1 MAKLHLESLPLGTNS
16 GGVFKLLIE
25 DGGVKKEDIGRIL
38 LQRRTA
44 AIELPADV
52 CGRAARKLAETAPE
66 LVAWVEPDEV
76 EQPAIFDQ
84 FKRCLKWEADEQ
96 QERIANDP
104 SAMRLKGLRLQDQ
117 WSALGGRIVCRL
129 TGKNPQAELPMHGLR
144 VGTPIVLL
152 SENGEDRSRGV
163 VTRLTASS
171 VEVAIGDLWEGNEDR
186 LAVAISTDD
195 VARGRQERALLKAA
209 SAAGNRTAELR
220 EVLLELAAP
229 TFDEQDEQQPSA
241 RLNASQQAA
250 VQLALSARDFA
261 IIHGPPGTGKTITLA
276 EIVQAAVA
284 RGEKV
289 LACAP
294 SNLAVD
300 NLVER
305 FWACG
310 LKAVRLGHPARV
322 SESLHDALLESLVRE
337 HPDAK
342 LAEKLVSEA
351 KALFRKADRFTRAK
365 PAPGEK
371 RSLREEARALLDDA
385 ARIQQQTL
393 DRLLDDAPVVCCT
406 LTGIDDDLLG
416 ARKFDLTVIDEACQ
430 TTEPACW
437 IPVSRSRRLVIA
449 GDHCQLPPTVVSQK
463 AEAAGFG
470 VSLLERLIARYP
482 QAAQRLERQYRMH
495 EQIMEFS
502 SLEFYEGALIADEK
516 VAAHTLADLFAAD
529 ELWAKPVQFI
539 DTAGADYQEA
549 DEDSSS
555 RSNPPE
561 ADLAVRKA
569 KQLIDLGLPP
579 EQIAVITPYAAQV
592 RLLREKLPAG
602 VECDSVDGFQGRE
615 QEVVI
620 CSLVRSNDR
629 GEIGFLAD
637 VRRMNVAMT
646 RAKRKLIV
654 IGDSSTIGGNEF
666 YARLLE
672 YVETIDAYH
681 SVWEEVD

>member
-1 MAKLHLESLPLGTNS
+1 MAKLHLESLPLGTTN

-25 DGGVKKEDIGRIL
+25 EAGVNNRDIGRIQ
-38 LQRRTA
+38 LQRRSA

-52 CGRAARKLAETAPE
+52 CGRTQRKLADSAPE
-66 LVAWVEPDEV
+66 LVAWVEPDHV
-76 EQPAIFDQ
+76 EQPALFRQ
-84 FKRCLKWEADEQ
+84 LERCLQFEAKEQ
-96 QERIANDP
+96 EERIAGDP
-104 SAMRLKGLRLQDQ
+104 GSLRLKGLRLQDQ
-117 WSALGGRIVCRL
+117 WSALGGRMVCRL
-129 TGKNPQAELPMHGLR
+129 TGKNPQARMAMHGLR
-144 VGTPIVLL
+144 VGSPIVLL
-152 SENGEDRSRGV
+152 SHSGEDRARGV
-163 VTRLTASS
+163 VTRVSSTAL
-171 VEVAIGDLWEGNEDR
+171 EVAIGGLWEGDEDK
-186 LAVAISTDD
+186 LGVAISTDEI
-195 VARGRQERALLKAA
+195 ARKRQECAMLKAA
-209 SAAGNRTAELR
+209 SASGNRTAELR
-220 EVLLELAAP
+220 DVLLELQP
-229 TFDEQDEQQPSA
+229 PSFDEKDDSLTSPQ
-241 RLNASQQAA
+241 LNASQQAA
-250 VQLALSARDFA
+250 VQLALSARDFS

-276 EIVQAAVA
+276 EIVRAAVA

-351 KALFRKADRFTRAK
+351 KTLFRKADRFTRSK

-371 RSLREEARALLDDA
+371 RSLRDEARELLDDA

-393 DRLLDDAPVVCCT
+393 ERLLDDAPVVCCT

-416 ARKFDLTVIDEACQ
+416 ARRFDLTVIDEACQ

-437 IPVSRSRRLVIA
+437 IPVSRSQRLVIA
-449 GDHCQLPPTVVSQK
+449 GDHCQLPPTIVSRA

-470 VSLLERLIARYP
+470 VSMLERLIARYP
-482 QAAQRLERQYRMH
+482 QAAQRLEQQYRMH
-495 EQIMEFS
+495 AHIMEFS
-502 SLEFYEGALIADEK
+502 SLEFYDGAL
-516 VAAHTLADLFAAD
+516 LADQSVEAHSLTDLIAAD
-529 ELWAKPVQFI
+529 DQWAKPVQFF

-549 DEDSSS
+549 QDDSSS
-555 RSNPPE
+555 RMNPRE
-561 ADLAVRKA
+561 AEMVVRKVN
-569 KQLIDLGLPP
+569 QLIALEMPP
-579 EQIAVITPYAAQV
+579 EQIAVISPYAAQV
-592 RLLREKLPAG
+592 RLLRESLPEG

-620 CSLVRSNDR
+620 CSLVRSNEK

-666 YARLLE
+666 YARFLE
-672 YVETIDAYH
+672 YVESIDAYH
-681 SVWEEVD
+681 SVWEEIE

>member
-1 MAKLHLESLPLGTNS
+1 MAKLHLESLPHGTTS

-25 DGGVKKEDIGRIL
+25 EAGVANRDIGRIQ
-38 LQRRTA
+38 LQRRTVA
-44 AIELPADV
+44 VELPGDI
-52 CGRAARKLAETAPE
+52 CGRAQRKLAETTPE
-66 LVAWVEPDEV
+66 LVAWVEPDEI
-76 EQPAIFDQ
+76 ETPAIFRQ
-84 FKRCLKWEADEQ
+84 FEQCLHWEAQEQ

-104 SAMRLKGLRLQDQ
+104 SALRLKGLRLQDQ
-117 WSALGGRIVCRL
+117 WSALGGRVVCKL
-129 TGKNPQAELPMHGLR
+129 TGKNPQASLPMHGLR

-152 SENGEDRSRGV
+152 SSGGEDRARGV
-163 VTRLTASS
+163 VTRLTSASI
-171 VEVAIGDLWEGNEDR
+171 EVAIGDVWEGEEDK

-209 SAAGNRTAELR
+209 SASGNRTAELR
-220 EVLLELAAP
+220 DVLLEQQAP
-229 TFDEQDEQQPSA
+229 AFDPPDPSLKSA
-241 RLNASQQAA
+241 RLNDSQQAA

-310 LKAVRLGHPARV
+310 VKAVRLGHPARV

-342 LAEKLVSEA
+342 LADKLVSEA
-351 KALFRKADRFTRAK
+351 KTLFRKADRFTRAK

-371 RSLREEARALLDDA
+371 KSLREEARALLEDA

-393 DRLLDDAPVVCCT
+393 ERLLDDAPVVCCT
-406 LTGIDDDLLG
+406 LTGVDDDLLG
-416 ARKFDLTVIDEACQ
+416 ARQFDLTVIDEACQ

-437 IPVSRSRRLVIA
+437 IPVSRSQRLVIA

-463 AEAAGFG
+463 AEATGFG

-482 QAAQRLERQYRMH
+482 KAALRLERQYRMH
-495 EQIMEFS
+495 NHIMEFS
-502 SLEFYEGALIADEK
+502 SLEFYDGALEADATVAGHTLSDLITADEI
-516 VAAHTLADLFAAD
+516 
-529 ELWAKPVQFI
+529 WAKPVQFI
-539 DTAGADYQEA
+539 DTAGADYHEA
-549 DEDSSS
+549 KDDSSS
-555 RSNPPE
+555 RTNPRE
-561 ADLAVRKA
+561 AELAVRKVN
-569 KQLIDLGLPP
+569 QLLALDLRP
-579 EQIAVITPYAAQV
+579 EQIAVVTPYAAQV
-592 RLLREKLPAG
+592 RLLRESLPAG

-620 CSLVRSNDR
+620 CSLVRSNEN

-666 YARLLE
+666 YGRLLE
-672 YVETIDAYH
+672 YVEAIDAYH
-681 SVWEEVD
+681 SVWEEME